1 MTLSAEALSNHL
13 AVEGKELPKMTKS
26 TPRACRI
33 HRRQRLRKHPSLSV
47 EVGLSGKTVSPGISG
62 SLPCG

>member
-13 AVEGKELPKMTKS
+13 AVEGKEPPENDEKHAQL
-26 TPRACRI
+26 
-33 HRRQRLRKHPSLSV
+33 HRRQRLLKHPSLSV